1 MNVKPAASAPPASPL
16 SAQDLAALLPPPSLW
31 RRMACWTYEGVLL
44 FGVVFMASLVFTVV
58 SQGVKLLL
66 ALLVTPGALS
76 TPPLDLA
83 SVGASSS
90 ALPSSPER
98 ELLQV
103 WILSV
108 VLVYFVF
115 FWTRGQTL
123 AMKTWNLRVTTQSGQ
138 ALSTQHALA
147 RLVLSWVWFWPPLL
161 VALPFEMS
169 LAARSAIGLAWIVFW
184 AAMSLL
190 HPRQQFW
197 HDACAGTELI
207 QTPPLDKDPKD
218 TKESKD
224 THHRSA

>member
-1 MNVKPAASAPPASPL
+1 
-16 SAQDLAALLPPPSLW
+16 
-31 RRMACWTYEGVLL
+31 MACWTYEGVLL

-90 ALPSSPER
+90 ALP
-98 ELLQV
+98 
-103 WILSV
+103 
-108 VLVYFVF
+108 
-115 FWTRGQTL
+115 
-123 AMKTWNLRVTTQSGQ
+123 
-138 ALSTQHALA
+138 LSTQHALA

>member
-147 RLVLSWVWFWPPLL
+147 RLV
-161 VALPFEMS
+161 ALPFEMS